1 MIEALLISL
10 ATVGV
15 AELGDKTQL
24 LVLMLA
30 RRFRRPVAVGLG
42 LVAALALSNLVAA
55 LFGRWIDSLLPDALL
70 AWLVGGLFVAIGVWT
85 ALGDE
90 DDDDDAA
97 PPVSGRR
104 AFASVFGVFLLA
116 ELGDKSQL
124 TTVGL
129 SASLADW
136 WVVALGATL
145 GAALVNLP
153 VIWIGHAMQ
162 SRRLASA
169 FRWGGAG
176 LFVVIGVAVILAGGL
191 G

>member
-1 MIEALLISL
+1 MIETLLISL

-42 LVAALALSNLVAA
+42 LVAALALSNVVAA
-55 LFGRWIDSLLPDALL
+55 LFGRGIDALLPDTLL
-70 AWLVGGLFVAIGVWT
+70 AWLVGGLFIVIGVWT
-85 ALGDE
+85 ALGDDE
-90 DDDDDAA
+90 QDAA

-145 GAALVNLP
+145 GATLVNLP

-162 SRRLASA
+162 SRWLASI

-176 LFVVIGVAVILAGGL
+176 LFVVIGAAVILARGMG
-191 G
+191 